1 MNVMRA
7 LSGACAMAVAFATVA
22 QSQTTQTQHEVIE
35 VTATKIAEDV
45 LVVPASVTVVDGDDI
60 RARNAND
67 LQSALA
73 LVGGVSIAPG
83 GDAGP
88 AGSVP
93 EMWGLREFDAFLLV
107 VDGVPWGGAFNPD
120 IATLDMQNIDR
131 IEVLRGAAPVMY
143 GATSFVGVIHVIH
156 REAGAPGNARASI
169 GNYRSG
175 AAAVSLPLSQS
186 PDLRQSLNLSYDKR
200 GFRDRGTNFDR
211 SHAQYRL
218 ASGLAGG
225 TLRFDADV
233 TVLHQDPASPHV
245 RVGPV
250 LTPDTP
256 LDANYNPRN
265 GKLDQN
271 RYHGVLG
278 FDTRAAGMA
287 WTTTLALTRADHKIV
302 RGFLVDVSDTDP
314 NSTGFTQDRSVTDL
328 YFDTHLV
335 KQMSPVLRVV
345 AGFDHLYG
353 RGRTNSGLFDYFVP
367 LSGTNRPDNPPPDE
381 NPRLTDR
388 PNFSGLYAS
397 AEWTAA
403 PRLRIDAG
411 VRLNHT
417 SEAMH
422 GEDAMGQ
429 SSDSRTFT
437 RLSGSVGANLSL
449 WSRDRDVVAVYADY
463 RNTFKPAALDFGPEA
478 EGRILDPETAHS
490 VEIGV
495 KGRTLGARFDWD
507 ASVFQMDF
515 SNLVVATIRN
525 GQPSIENAG
534 SERFRGGELEAGYSF
549 RDDTRWQ
556 LGYGYH
562 DSRFRDFAK
571 DFGGEVIQLAG
582 KRLEMTPFN
591 LLSTGIVFSPK
602 SGVNANVMVN
612 YVGERFLN
620 QRNTS
625 LAKAYTTVSGGIGY
639 RMSRG
644 ELRVD
649 ARNINNVR
657 PPIAES
663 ELGDAQYYRLPARTW
678 EVTYR
683 TSF

>member
-60 RARNAND
+60 RARNADD

-73 LVGGVSIAPG
+73 LAGGVSIAPG

-131 IEVLRGAAPVMY
+131 IEVLPGAAPVMY

-156 REAGAPGNARASI
+156 REAGAPGSARASI

-218 ASGLAGG
+218 ASDLAGG

-250 LTPDTP
+250 LSPVTP

-278 FDTRAAGMA
+278 FDTHAAGMP

-345 AGFDHLYG
+345 TGFDHLYG
-353 RGRTNSGLFDYFVP
+353 RGRVDSGLFDYFVP
-367 LSGTNRPDNPPPDE
+367 LSGTDRPDNPPPDE

-388 PNFSGLYAS
+388 RNFSGLYAS
-397 AEWTAA
+397 GEWTAA

-417 SEAMH
+417 SEALH

-429 SSDSRTFT
+429 SSDSRTIT

-449 WSRDRDVVAVYADY
+449 WSRDRNVVAVYAGY

-478 EGRILDPETAHS
+478 EGVILDPETAHS
-490 VEIGV
+490 VEVGV
-495 KGRTLGARFDWD
+495 KGRALGARFDWD
-507 ASVFQMDF
+507 ASIFQMDF

-534 SERFRGGELEAGYSF
+534 SERFRGGELQAGYRL

-556 LGYGYH
+556 LGYSYH
-562 DSRFRDFAK
+562 DSRFRDYAQ
-571 DFGGEVIQLAG
+571 DFGGAVTQLAG
-582 KRLEMTPFN
+582 RRLEMVPFN
-591 LLSTGIVFSPK
+591 LLGTGIVFSPK
-602 SGVNANVMVN
+602 SGVTANVVVN
-612 YVGERFLN
+612 YSGERFLN
-620 QRNTS
+620 KRNTS
-625 LAKAYTTVSGGIGY
+625 IAKAYTTVSGGIGY
-639 RMSRG
+639 RMFRG

-657 PPIAES
+657 PPVAES
-663 ELGDAQYYRLPARTW
+663 EVGDAQYYRLPARTW

>member
-1 MNVMRA
+1 MNVMRT
-7 LSGACAMAVAFATVA
+7 LSGVCAMAVAFATVA

-45 LVVPASVTVVDGDDI
+45 LVVPASVSVVDGDDI

-120 IATLDMQNIDR
+120 LATLDMQNIDR

-156 REAGAPGNARASI
+156 RAAGAPGNVRASI
-169 GNYRSG
+169 GNYSSG
-175 AAAVSLPLSQS
+175 SAAVSLPLSQS
-186 PDLRQSLNLSYDKR
+186 ADLRQSLNFSYDKQ

-218 ASGLAGG
+218 SSGLAGG

-233 TVLHQDPASPHV
+233 TFLHQDPASPHV
-245 RVGPV
+245 RTGPV
-250 LTPDTP
+250 LSPDTP

-265 GKLDQN
+265 SKLDQN
-271 RYHGVLG
+271 RYYGVLG
-278 FDTRAAGMA
+278 FDTHAAGMP
-287 WTTTLALTRADHKIV
+287 WTTTLALTRADHNIV
-302 RGFLVDVSDTDP
+302 RGFLVDVSESDP

-328 YFDTHLV
+328 YFDTHVV
-335 KQMSPVLRVV
+335 KTLSPVLRVV

-353 RGRTNSGLFDYFVP
+353 RGRVDSGLFDYFVP
-367 LSGTNRPDNPPPDE
+367 LDGSNRPDNPPPDE
-381 NPRLTDR
+381 HPHLTDR
-388 PNFSGLYAS
+388 RNFSGLYAS

-417 SEAMH
+417 SETMH
-422 GEDAMGQ
+422 GEDEDGE
-429 SSDSRTFT
+429 STDSRTFT

-449 WSRDRDVVAVYADY
+449 WSRDRDTIAVYADY
-463 RNTFKPAALDFGPEA
+463 RNTFKPAAIDFGPEA
-478 EGRILDPETAHS
+478 EGEILDPETAHS
-490 VEIGV
+490 MEVGV
-495 KGRTLGARFDWD
+495 KGRALGARFDWD

-534 SERFRGGELEAGYSF
+534 SERFRGGELEAGYTV
-549 RDDTRWQ
+549 RDDTRVQ

-571 DFGGEVIQLAG
+571 DFDGTVTQLAG
-582 KRLEMTPFN
+582 RRLEMVPFD
-591 LLSTGIVFSPK
+591 LISAGVVFSPK
-602 SGVNANVMVN
+602 SGVNANVVAN
-612 YVGERFLN
+612 YSGERFLN
-620 QRNTS
+620 QRNTAI
-625 LAKAYTTVSGGIGY
+625 AKAYTTVSGGIGF

-644 ELRVD
+644 ELRFD

-657 PPIAES
+657 PAVSES
-663 ELGDAQYYRLPARTW
+663 ELGDSEYYRMPARTW
-678 EVTYR
+678 GITYR